1 MLTPN
6 TLHGLFSFSMDCH
19 QTLDRLFKL
28 WADSKS
34 LFGVSWLWLWSVL
47 LLGTFS
53 ALLIIYYVYLVTY
66 IQTIKGFETARKE
79 IATLKWVGAVA
90 YG

>member
-34 LFGVSWLWLWSVL
+34 LLSVSWLWLWSVL

-66 IQTIKGFETARKE
+66 IQTIYIYSDHDLR
-79 IATLKWVGAVA
+79 LH
-90 YG
+90 